1 MFAVDLGEAET
12 SQWVNP
18 NEVSTSTGIAKLLVQ
33 HLSHKEIK
41 GVQSIQRMLQDA
53 LIYDAFHGS
62 IILLIFVKLCCSCID
77 TVLY

>member
-41 GVQSIQRMLQDA
+41 RGA
-53 LIYDAFHGS
+53 
-62 IILLIFVKLCCSCID
+62 
-77 TVLY
+77 